1 MALAT
6 VLALAAAALHAAW
19 NLVAK
24 RSTDRVTA
32 LSAQFIIGGV
42 IGVIAITLTRDLPAS
57 AWWPASL
64 TALVHVP
71 YVLLL
76 AYAYEHGDFSVAYP
90 VARGSGAVFAA
101 IGGVALLDDDLGAAG
116 TVAVLVVAGGM
127 WLLSVGATAEQWT
140 TALAV
145 GVTIGVYTVNDS
157 RAVRSYGITYP
168 FAAFVAI
175 GAVMVVYVV
184 IDGRGR
190 RLVDAMRT
198 GWRQSTV
205 TGAMAVLAYVLV
217 MVAVRRAP
225 VGYVAALR
233 ESSVLLA
240 AFLGSRYLAEGAVR
254 QRTVAAAVIL
264 AGLVLLVASR

>member
-1 MALAT
+1 MLLAT
-6 VLALAAAALHAAW
+6 VLALAAAGLHAGW

-24 RSTDRVTA
+24 RSVDRTTA
-32 LSAQFIIGGV
+32 LSAQFIVGGIIGCV
-42 IGVIAITLTRDLPAS
+42 ALVLTRDLPAA
-57 AWWPASL
+57 AWWPAIV

-76 AYAYEHGDFSVAYP
+76 ATAYEFGDFSVAYP
-90 VARGSGAVFAA
+90 IARGSGAVLAA
-101 IGGVALLDDDLGAAG
+101 LGGVVLLDDDLGIG
-116 TVAVLVVAGGM
+116 GLVAVFVVAAGM
-127 WLLSVGATAEQWT
+127 WLLSAGATTEQWG

-145 GVTIGVYTVNDS
+145 GVTIGAYTVNDS
-157 RAVRSYGITYP
+157 RAVRTYGITYP

-175 GAVMVVYVV
+175 GVVMAVYVLV
-184 IDGRGR
+184 AGRGQ
-190 RLVDAMRT
+190 RLVETMRAS
-198 GWRQSTV
+198 WQQWVV

-240 AFLGSRYLAEGAVR
+240 AFLGSRYLDERGAR
-254 QRTVAAAVIL
+254 RRTAAAAVIL
-264 AGLVLLVASR
+264 AGLVLLVVSR